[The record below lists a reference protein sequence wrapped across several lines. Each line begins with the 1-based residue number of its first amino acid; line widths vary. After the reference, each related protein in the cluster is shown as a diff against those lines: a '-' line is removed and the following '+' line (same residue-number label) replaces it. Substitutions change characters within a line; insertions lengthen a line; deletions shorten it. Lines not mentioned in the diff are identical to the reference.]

1 MAVTVNMSVTSLN
14 LLLYFMFNTL
24 IYCMTIY
31 CHNKSLDYKSTT
43 ELIHTNS
50 ILHITVWWYQF
61 TDLLLSYLVTAN
73 AEETKH
79 FLLFLISMN
88 NTQMYILPDVKR
100 LVINTHKWQNCY
112 ICEPECIFH
121 NADAFYGLVS
131 S

>member
-50 ILHITVWWYQF
+50 ILHITV
-61 TDLLLSYLVTAN
+61 
-73 AEETKH
+73 
-79 FLLFLISMN
+79 
-88 NTQMYILPDVKR
+88 
-100 LVINTHKWQNCY
+100 
-112 ICEPECIFH
+112 
-121 NADAFYGLVS
+121 
-131 S
+131 